1 MSIGCQLV
9 VSWLSV
15 GSQLV
20 VIRGNPLYKQ
30 QERAYSVTRK
40 YTCIEIVSGQRT
52 CTYRI
57 CRMYC
62 AKKRQPQRSALP
74 ASHFPDNA
82 KITAE
87 AVISEKANVYRH
99 LLFMGLA
106 VCRTE
111 RVSRRRGLPV
121 PDIAAAYFRKVG
133 STNSA
138 ACVLIIA

>member
-1 MSIGCQLV
+1 MV

-20 VIRGNPLYKQ
+20 VIRGNPLYTQ

-40 YTCIEIVSGQRT
+40 YTCIEIASGQRT

-57 CRMYC
+57 FGCTVRKN
-62 AKKRQPQRSALP
+62 ANRSGRRFLHLIF
-74 ASHFPDNA
+74 SDNA

-111 RVSRRRGLPV
+111 RVIRRRGLPV

>member
-1 MSIGCQLV
+1 MHLYRNR
-9 VSWLSV
+9 
-15 GSQLV
+15 
-20 VIRGNPLYKQ
+20 IRTANMYVPHL
-30 QERAYSVTRK
+30 
-40 YTCIEIVSGQRT
+40 
-52 CTYRI
+52 
-57 CRMYC
+57 RMYC
-62 AKKRQPQRSALP
+62 AKKRLPQQQALP
-74 ASHFPDNA
+74 ASHFPYNA

-111 RVSRRRGLPV
+111 RVNRRRGLPV